1 MKKRPLGDS
10 EMDEVQG
17 GRTEGEG
24 SVHKYMTEPELVEGN
39 AAIHHLRRPLDPP
52 PGVTINTNNQCT

>member
-17 GRTEGEG
+17 GR
-24 SVHKYMTEPELVEGN
+24 TEPELVEGN